1 MVAVNSQ
8 YDSSGLL
15 TWRQSTADI
24 TYKLF
29 LKIHAC
35 LQFDTYG
42 CIGLRIRLHQLT
54 LTAAFRQV
62 PLQLRNHSLWPT
74 KVPVYA
80 RQVPLE
86 AAEGKPTFTRAIYLL
101 GETSS
106 PPFISHYQKSPF
118 HRSFTPVADVFSHN
132 KFHAFTA
139 ASGD

>member
-15 TWRQSTADI
+15 TWRQTTADI

-62 PLQLRNHSLWPT
+62 PLQLRNHSLWT
-74 KVPVYA
+74 AKVPVYA

-86 AAEGKPTFTRAIYLL
+86 AAKVNLLLRGLSTFWMKHHHLL
-101 GETSS
+101 LSLT
-106 PPFISHYQKSPF
+106 IKKSPF
-118 HRSFTPVADVFSHN
+118 HRSFTPVEDVFSHN

-139 ASGD
+139 VSGD

>member
-29 LKIHAC
+29 LKTHAC

-42 CIGLRIRLHQLT
+42 CIGLRIRLLFAKSLFNSVTTLFSRLKSLFTLAKSLLRQQKVNRLLRGLSTSWVKHHHLLLSLT
-54 LTAAFRQV
+54 I
-62 PLQLRNHSLWPT
+62 
-74 KVPVYA
+74 KK
-80 RQVPLE
+80 
-86 AAEGKPTFTRAIYLL
+86 G
-101 GETSS
+101 
-106 PPFISHYQKSPF
+106 PF
-118 HRSFTPVADVFSHN
+118 HRSFTPVEDVFSHN

-139 ASGD
+139 VSGN

>member
-42 CIGLRIRLHQLT
+42 CIGLRILLRQLT
-54 LTAAFRQV
+54 HTAEFRQV
-62 PLQLRNHSLWPT
+62 PLQLRNHSLWT
-74 KVPVYA
+74 AKVPVYA
-80 RQVPLE
+80 RQVPLG
-86 AAEGKPTFTRAIYLL
+86 AAEGKPTFTRTVHLL
-101 GETSS
+101 GETSP
-106 PPFISHYQKSPF
+106 PPFISHYQK
-118 HRSFTPVADVFSHN
+118 RSISS
-132 KFHAFTA
+132 KFHTRIRCIFP
-139 ASGD
+139 